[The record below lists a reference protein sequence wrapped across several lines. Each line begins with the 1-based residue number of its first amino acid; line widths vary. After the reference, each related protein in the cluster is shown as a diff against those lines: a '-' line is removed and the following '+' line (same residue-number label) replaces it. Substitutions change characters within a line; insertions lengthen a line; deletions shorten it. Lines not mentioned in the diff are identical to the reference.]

1 MITVQKRRRE
11 ELLKGWPCSTQYPL
25 LLPVPKRS
33 GSGFSEA
40 AANMASASSA
50 PSCLP
55 HAVLAFRPP
64 STPPRGLLTPDRGN
78 RPALLWPGN
87 GGTLWHAKLR
97 SNLGQ
102 VEVGHATRSKDLLGQ
117 LSVVAPFDGE
127 RRVQPQLAQSPH
139 QRVDAL
145 LGDEGEAEGV
155 DANLDVVVALE
166 DGARLGDKGRLAVV
180 LCQGVEAELLQVV
193 HLDEQLEPLLHLRL
207 GRALGEPALEQLHR
221 GRACSF
227 PGAQALDTGREV
239 EHDLVARVV
248 GAERCDGRAVRRDHH
263 VEDEPAGQP
272 RVVGRVV
279 RRRRQRHSRRHVRED
294 LRPAEHVRGDNLV
307 HVRHRRRLLPMT
319 FVVGPNTHVE
329 AFAVAACGPS
339 PRSIG
344 GGVPSAGSE

>member
-102 VEVGHATRSKDLLGQ
+102 VEVGHATRSKDLF
-117 LSVVAPFDGE
+117 VVAASTARQHEDMMQEQRCPTVKQGE
-127 RRVQPQLAQSPH
+127 STAGVCQRQRLDSGTISSVMYTMRCIPISYGGI
-139 QRVDAL
+139 RVDPQHR
-145 LGDEGEAEGV
+145 V
-155 DANLDVVVALE
+155 MT
-166 DGARLGDKGRLAVV
+166 KG
-180 LCQGVEAELLQVV
+180 
-193 HLDEQLEPLLHLRL
+193 
-207 GRALGEPALEQLHR
+207 
-221 GRACSF
+221 
-227 PGAQALDTGREV
+227 
-239 EHDLVARVV
+239 
-248 GAERCDGRAVRRDHH
+248 
-263 VEDEPAGQP
+263 EDEPGQP
-272 RVVGRVV
+272 SRIRTVDWPRRATQRCGGRRGRRKWRGEAGHWKWKRRGARPSETRQKTERGANGVVS
-279 RRRRQRHSRRHVRED
+279 Q
-294 LRPAEHVRGDNLV
+294 
-307 HVRHRRRLLPMT
+307 
-319 FVVGPNTHVE
+319 
-329 AFAVAACGPS
+329 
-339 PRSIG
+339 
-344 GGVPSAGSE
+344 